1 MSLSDLEYRY
11 NRARSYANSVDR
23 YGRAKERNDAW
34 NAVHRLDN
42 EIMAHPDYVHLGE
55 R

>member
-11 NRARSYANSVDR
+11 NRALAHAHHVDR
-23 YGRAKERNDAW
+23 IGSRKDRNAAWDA
-34 NAVHRLDN
+34 VYRIDN